1 MKDNIN
7 ESDKSSK
14 IKIIIS
20 SAFLAVSL
28 IILGLSVASKSSA
41 NNESIRIDEP
51 ITTAETTPSET
62 SAATSAETT
71 ANITETSAPTVTE
84 APPVAVN
91 SVIYPESGSDV
102 SPDID
107 FSKCSFVYGI
117 LSCGKP
123 WVPLYEDPFGN
134 KRYILELSHTILKIT
149 GSEND
154 MYRVSYNPEGATSQ
168 PVDLYVE
175 KRDISFNMDVPSWKE
190 KYEEI
195 IRLKSN
201 ANEDSMDRYYKNK
214 IENNYLLK
222 DMNSDG
228 IPELITLTYSTFSD
242 ANYIAVHSIYNNEL
256 VTYEVRGS
264 HMSYYP
270 ETGYIGVSSIA
281 RLALYYFED
290 GILKEECSFLCPPQ
304 GDCEIDGTPIS
315 REEYNSLVEKYT
327 GSTKGSSSSGKCL
340 SVTEIL
346 SEIENY

>member
-1 MKDNIN
+1 MKDSIN
-7 ESDKSSK
+7 ESNKSSK
-14 IKIIIS
+14 TKIIIS

-28 IILGLSVASKSSA
+28 ITLGLSVASKNNAS
-41 NNESIRIDEP
+41 NESIRIDEP

-117 LSCGKP
+117 LSCGRP
-123 WVPLYEDPFGN
+123 WVPLYEDPYRN
-134 KRYILELSHTILKIT
+134 NRYVLELSHTILKIT

-154 MYRVSYNPEGATSQ
+154 MYKISYKPEGKTSQ

-175 KRDISFNMDVPSWKE
+175 KRNISVNMDVPSWKE

-201 ANEDSMDRYYKNK
+201 ANEDSEDRYENSN
-214 IENNYLLK
+214 IENKYLLK
-222 DMNSDG
+222 DMNSDD
-228 IPELITLTYSTFSD
+228 IPELITMTYSTFSD

-270 ETGYIGVSSIA
+270 ETGYIGVSAIA
-281 RLALYYFED
+281 RLTLYYFED

-304 GDCEIDGTPIS
+304 GDYEIDGTPIS
-315 REEYNSLVEKYT
+315 REEYDSLVKKYT
-327 GSTKGSSSSGKCL
+327 GSTEAFSSNAEHL